1 MDSLTAEESSVDSS
15 TLARETFR
23 RVFWKLVP
31 LLGVLY
37 LFNIL
42 DRANVGFARLRMQDD
57 LNLSER
63 AFNIGYGIFY
73 LGYLLFEVPS
83 NLLMRR
89 VGARRWIARI
99 LISWGVISMATMFAR
114 DQWSFY
120 TLRILLGI
128 AESGFF
134 PGIILYLSYWFP
146 DAQRGRAIAFFMVS
160 NAVSSIL
167 GNPASGLIMYYL
179 DDTLGLHGWQ
189 WLFVLEGLPSV
200 LLGFVVLRTLTDQPD
215 QATWLAPEQRDWL
228 VTRMQKEESQRQS
241 THGVA
246 RWVAVL
252 QGRVWLLIAVY
263 FSVAV
268 GSNAAAAYFPRIIGQ
283 QFQGLNTAGKGL
295 DTARI
300 GLLAALPH
308 VCAVIGMTF
317 FGISSDRHQERRG
330 HVAAA
335 AILASCG
342 WGLAAWNASP
352 LSVHAG
358 LCLAQLGMMSML
370 PVFWTLPTIFL
381 SGAAA
386 AAGIALINSVAN
398 LGGLVGPTI
407 LGEFGPWSMVITL
420 AAGAVLVLLVRAEAP
435 GRGRVK
441 ESGQ

>member
-1 MDSLTAEESSVDSS
+1 
-15 TLARETFR
+15 LAQTTFR

-63 AFNIGYGIFY
+63 AFNIGFGIFY

-99 LISWGVISMATMFAR
+99 LITWGAISMATMFTR
-114 DQWSFY
+114 DEWSFY
-120 TLRILLGI
+120 TFRILLGI

-146 DAQRGRAIAFFMVS
+146 DRQRGRAIAFFMLS
-160 NAVSSIL
+160 NALASIL

-179 DDTLGLHGWQ
+179 DGAFGLHGWQ
-189 WLFVLEGLPSV
+189 WLFFLEGIPSV
-200 LLGFVVLRTLTDQPD
+200 ILGFVILRALTDYPSG
-215 QATWLAPEQRDWL
+215 ATWLATEQREWL
-228 VTRMQKEESQRQS
+228 VERMQLEESQRES
-241 THGVA
+241 THGIT
-246 RWVAVL
+246 RIIAVFD
-252 QGRVWLLIAVY
+252 GRVCLLTAVY
-263 FSVAV
+263 FTVAV

-283 QFQGLNTAGKGL
+283 HFQGL

-308 VCAVIGMTF
+308 VCAVTSMAL
-317 FGISSDRHQERRG
+317 FGISSDRYNERRG

-335 AILASCG
+335 AILACCG
-342 WGLAAWNASP
+342 WSLAAWNASP
-352 LSVHAG
+352 MTVLAG
-358 LCLAQLGMMSML
+358 LCLAQAGMMSML
-370 PVFWTLPTIFL
+370 PVFWTLPTTFL

-386 AAGIALINSVAN
+386 AAGIALINSIAN
-398 LGGLVGPTI
+398 LGGFVGPTI
-407 LGEFGPWSMVITL
+407 LGEYGPWSMVITL
-420 AAGAVLVLLVRAEAP
+420 AAGAALVLFVRVEPPAQARALEGVP
-435 GRGRVK
+435 
-441 ESGQ
+441 

>member
-1 MDSLTAEESSVDSS
+1 MDSLTAEESSVDGSA
-15 TLARETFR
+15 LARATFR

-160 NAVSSIL
+160 TAVSSIL
-167 GNPASGLIMYYL
+167 GNPASGLIMYYF
-179 DDTLGLHGWQ
+179 DDTLGLRGWQ

-200 LLGFVVLRTLTDQPD
+200 LLGFLVLRTLTDQPN
-215 QATWLAPEQRDWL
+215 QAIWLEPEQRDWL

-283 QFQGLNTAGKGL
+283 QFQGL

-308 VCAVIGMTF
+308 VCAVVGMTL
-317 FGISSDRHQERRG
+317 FGISSDRNQERRG

-335 AILASCG
+335 AILASWG
-342 WGLAAWNASP
+342 WGLVAWNASP
-352 LSVHAG
+352 LSVLAG

-407 LGEFGPWSMVITL
+407 LGELGPRSMVITL
-420 AAGAVLVLLVRAEAP
+420 AAGAALVLLVRVDPP
-435 GRGRVK
+435 GRARVR
-441 ESGQ
+441 ESAQ